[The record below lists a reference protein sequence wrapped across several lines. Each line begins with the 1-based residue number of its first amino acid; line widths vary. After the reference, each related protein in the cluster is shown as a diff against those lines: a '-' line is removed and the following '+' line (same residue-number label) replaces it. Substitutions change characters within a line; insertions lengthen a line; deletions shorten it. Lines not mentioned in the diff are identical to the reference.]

1 LILTK
6 GMNAEVDLIASA
18 PRAVLNQ
25 AGGKTHRAQAWL
37 RGVARASGAGSNRFL
52 IVSDADFEAYRAAG
66 APLIRDHVVHD
77 VVSASG
83 RSMREHAYPEAP
95 RDLLETRRAG
105 RWGAEPAPRVTS
117 VSARS

>member
-1 LILTK
+1 LLK
-6 GMNAEVDLIASA
+6 
-18 PRAVLNQ
+18 P

-37 RGVARASGAGSNRFL
+37 RGVARASGSGSNRFL

-66 APLIRDHVVHD
+66 APLIRDQAVHD

-95 RDLLETRRAG
+95 RDLLDTRRAG
-105 RWGAEPAPRVTS
+105 RRVAEPSPRVAS